1 MCLENLAMSLWSS
14 KHIKPLVN
22 FSWKRVQVIVC
33 SNSATTTVVTKLMND
48 RLYWFPNKSFQ
59 RQSLV
64 FCKCYLWF
72 FCGKILQNLE
82 WLLVATMRVS
92 KTQISKTQTTDLEKK
107 TKGLMLT
114 SEDCSIRKVSM
125 ISTRHNSKR
134 TELSQI
140 LKHHQL
146 NFNRTSCTVH
156 LGNRVDV
163 GCFVE

>member
-22 FSWKRVQVIVC
+22 FSWKRVHVIVC

-72 FCGKILQNLE
+72 FCGKILQNLHE
-82 WLLVATMRVS
+82 WLFIVAIIINNKPTIVNLVCGYNLGYHEMGKKIPSPTIIYESVRNVIPMMMMFNLERLIRV
-92 KTQISKTQTTDLEKK
+92 
-107 TKGLMLT
+107 
-114 SEDCSIRKVSM
+114 
-125 ISTRHNSKR
+125 
-134 TELSQI
+134 
-140 LKHHQL
+140 
-146 NFNRTSCTVH
+146 
-156 LGNRVDV
+156 
-163 GCFVE
+163 